1 MPFRMITEK
10 VIEIGTG
17 FFVILS
23 SGYYDLPDRNMTPI
37 HSTAVTAVQTLSET
51 ASTVTTATTAARQ
64 ISAEVKTEPAYAERY
79 VPYAFTASTIS
90 VSCIK
95 LTWNGYEDAEYTVT
109 LTQTVPDD
117 YIDNVYFVFQSNSL
131 CYVTGLREGT
141 EYQFTLS
148 NSEEN
153 ILAEITGKTETVE
166 VIAEFEHEDGW
177 TNCFTYENAKGL
189 TADPSWS
196 AIQGSEPDLITDTGI
211 LRDAYGDYCCAMGT
225 FYGYCG
231 DRFLVTLENGT
242 QITVKICD
250 SKGNRRYHNFGN
262 GGKSVIEFI
271 HADGLLPDCAA
282 FSGSYGYYNWF
293 GLDLR
298 ANIASIQKINYGDPV
313 VY

>member
-1 MPFRMITEK
+1 MCP
-10 VIEIGTG
+10 
-17 FFVILS
+17 
-23 SGYYDLPDRNMTPI
+23 
-37 HSTAVTAVQTLSET
+37 
-51 ASTVTTATTAARQ
+51 
-64 ISAEVKTEPAYAERY
+64 
-79 VPYAFTASTIS
+79 TASTIS

-95 LTWNGYEDAEYTVT
+95 LTWNGDEDAEYTVT

-148 NSEEN
+148 DSEEN
-153 ILAEITGKTETVE
+153 ILAEITGKTENVE

-189 TADPSWS
+189 TANPSWS
-196 AIQGSEPDLITDTGI
+196 AIQGAEPDLITDTGI

-242 QITVKICD
+242 QFTVKICD

>member
-10 VIEIGTG
+10 VIEIGTS

-23 SGYYDLPDRNMTPI
+23 SGHYDLPDRNVAPI
-37 HSTAVTAVQTLSET
+37 HTTAVTAVQTLSET
-51 ASTVTTATTAARQ
+51 ASTVTTKTTAARQ
-64 ISAEVKTEPAYAERY
+64 ISAEVKTESTYVESN

-95 LTWNGYEDAEYTVT
+95 LTWNGDEDAEYTVT

-148 NSEEN
+148 DSEEN

-196 AIQGSEPDLITDTGI
+196 AIQGAESDLITDTGI
-211 LRDAYGDYCCAMGT
+211 LRVAYADLPVALY
-225 FYGYCG
+225 
-231 DRFLVTLENGT
+231 
-242 QITVKICD
+242 
-250 SKGNRRYHNFGN
+250 RR
-262 GGKSVIEFI
+262 
-271 HADGLLPDCAA
+271 AA
-282 FSGSYGYYNWF
+282 A
-293 GLDLR
+293 R
-298 ANIASIQKINYGDPV
+298 A
-313 VY
+313 

>member
-10 VIEIGTG
+10 VVEIGTS

-23 SGYYDLPDRNMTPI
+23 SGHYDLPDRNVAPI
-37 HSTAVTAVQTLSET
+37 HTTAVTAVQTLSET
-51 ASTVTTATTAARQ
+51 ASTVTTTTTTARQ
-64 ISAEVKTEPAYAERY
+64 ISAEVKTEPTYAENNA
-79 VPYAFTASTIS
+79 PYAFTASTIS

-95 LTWNGYEDAEYTVT
+95 LTWNGDEDAEYIVT

-148 NSEEN
+148 DSEEN

-189 TADPSWS
+189 TANPSWS
-196 AIQGSEPDLITDTGI
+196 AIQGAEPDLITDTGI
-211 LRDAYGDYCCAMGT
+211 LRDTYGDYCCAMGT

-231 DRFLVTLENGT
+231 DRFSCHFRKRH
-242 QITVKICD
+242 TV
-250 SKGNRRYHNFGN
+250 Y
-262 GGKSVIEFI
+262 GK
-271 HADGLLPDCAA
+271 
-282 FSGSYGYYNWF
+282 
-293 GLDLR
+293 DL
-298 ANIASIQKINYGDPV
+298 
-313 VY
+313 

>member
-1 MPFRMITEK
+1 M
-10 VIEIGTG
+10 
-17 FFVILS
+17 
-23 SGYYDLPDRNMTPI
+23 
-37 HSTAVTAVQTLSET
+37 
-51 ASTVTTATTAARQ
+51 
-64 ISAEVKTEPAYAERY
+64 KTEPTYAENNA
-79 VPYAFTASTIS
+79 PYAFTASTIS

-95 LTWNGYEDAEYTVT
+95 LTWNGDEDAEYTVT

-148 NSEEN
+148 DSEEN

-189 TADPSWS
+189 TANPSWS
-196 AIQGSEPDLITDTGI
+196 AIQGAEPDLITDTGI
-211 LRDAYGDYCCAMGT
+211 LRDTYGDYCCAMGT

-242 QITVKICD
+242 QFTVKICD

-293 GLDLR
+293 GLDLGT
-298 ANIASIQKINYGDPV
+298 NIASIQKINYGAPV